1 MDLGREK
8 NRIDAEDKAIRP
20 GGEAMDISS
29 GFIIKESFVNKRM
42 VHGSLYGRAYNSK
55 ELSYKR
61 CKGKRGV
68 FGI

>member
-8 NRIDAEDKAIRP
+8 NRIDAEDKAIRQ

-29 GFIIKESFVNKRM
+29 GFIIEESFMNKRM

-55 ELSYKR
+55 ELPYKR
-61 CKGKRGV
+61 CKGKGGV